1 MRKTRIISK
10 RFLFAAIAVLLL
22 STTLPISS
30 QQVQPIVSR
39 AITMSEAVDIALKN
53 NPTPQARQAMV
64 TAAAA
69 RVRMARAMT
78 RPQITATGY
87 ATGSSMPMIVPGPEV
102 VGGPQA
108 WTLTP
113 DTERLNGILMGMYPL
128 YTGGKLR
135 AQIESAHSSSEAAVA
150 DLAVSELDVSLTAKI
165 AYYQVL
171 LAREMANVY
180 EDRVAE
186 AQERLRIAE
195 KAFEEGR
202 IARYDLLRN
211 RTDLA
216 ESQQQLN
223 NARRD
228 VEVALADLKSA
239 LGISQESNI
248 TLTDTLATPQ
258 PLEDVTTLR
267 QLAVRQRPEVT
278 AAHARIKAA
287 RSDVGV
293 AKSAYKPQIYAMGM
307 AELAASSESTDTG
320 ALVGIT
326 VSIPIL
332 DGGLRKSAV
341 DEAQT
346 MVQQAEAEKRE
357 VLLAVERDVS
367 TAYARVSAAAENVTL
382 AKAAVEQAEEDYRI
396 IKLRYEAGK
405 SINVE
410 VLDALASL
418 TRARTDYVAAL
429 YNYNVARADLLRA
442 IGQR

>member
-10 RFLFAAIAVLLL
+10 RFLFAAVAVLLL
-22 STTLPISS
+22 STALPISS
-30 QQVQPIVSR
+30 QQTLPIVSR

-53 NPTPQARQAMV
+53 NPTLQARQAMI

-78 RPQITATGY
+78 RPQITATSY

-102 VGGPQA
+102 VSGPQA

-150 DLAVSELDVSLTAKI
+150 DLAVSELDVSLAAKI
-165 AYYQVL
+165 TYYQVL
-171 LAREMANVY
+171 LAREMVNVY

-211 RTDLA
+211 RTDRA

-228 VEVALADLKSA
+228 VEVTLADLKSA

-248 TLTDTLATPQ
+248 TLADTLATPQ

-287 RSDVGV
+287 RSGVGV

>member
-10 RFLFAAIAVLLL
+10 CFLFAAIAVLLL

-30 QQVQPIVSR
+30 QQAQPIVSR

-171 LAREMANVY
+171 LAREMVNVY

-287 RSDVGV
+287 RSGVGV

-367 TAYARVSAAAENVTL
+367 TAYARVGAAAENVTL

>member
-1 MRKTRIISK
+1 MRRTCISSK
-10 RFLFAAIAVLLL
+10 RFLFATVSALLL
-22 STTLPISS
+22 STIPPASS
-30 QQVQPIVSR
+30 QQINPIVSR
-39 AITMSEAVDIALKN
+39 AITTSEAVDIALKN
-53 NPTPQARQAMV
+53 SPTLQARQAMV
-64 TAAAA
+64 AAAAA
-69 RVRMARAMT
+69 RVRMAKAMT
-78 RPQITATGY
+78 RPQITGTGY
-87 ATGSSMPMIVPGPEV
+87 ATGSSMLMILPGPEV
-102 VGGPQA
+102 VGGLQA
-108 WTLTP
+108 WTLAP
-113 DTERLNGILMGMYPL
+113 DTKSLNGILMGMYPL

-135 AQIESAHSSSEAAVA
+135 AKIESACFSSEAALE
-150 DLAVSELDVSLTAKI
+150 DFAVSELDVSLATKI

-171 LAREMANVY
+171 LAREVVNVY

-195 KAFEEGR
+195 KAFEEGK

-211 RTDLA
+211 QTDLT

-228 VEVALADLKSA
+228 VEVALANLKNS

-258 PLEDVTTLR
+258 PLEDITVLR
-267 QLAVRQRPEVT
+267 QLAIKHRPEV
-278 AAHARIKAA
+278 AAVYARIKAA
-287 RSDVGV
+287 QSDVSV
-293 AKSAYKPQIYAMGM
+293 AKSAYKPQVYAMGM
-307 AELAASSESTDTG
+307 AEFAVSSGSTDTG
-320 ALVGIT
+320 ALVGVT

-332 DGGLRKSAV
+332 DGGLRKSTV
-341 DEAQT
+341 EEAQT
-346 MVQQAEAEKRE
+346 MVEQAEAEKRE

-367 TAYARVSAAAENVTL
+367 TSYARVGAAAENVTL

-418 TRARTDYVAAL
+418 TRARADYAAAL
-429 YNYNVARADLLRA
+429 YNYNAARADLLRA